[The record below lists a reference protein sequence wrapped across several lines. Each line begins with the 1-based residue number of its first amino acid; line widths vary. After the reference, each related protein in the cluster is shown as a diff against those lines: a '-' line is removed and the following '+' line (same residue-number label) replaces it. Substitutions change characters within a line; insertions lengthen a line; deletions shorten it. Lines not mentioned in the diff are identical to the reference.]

1 MMKIILGEP
10 RLTLYL
16 PTRWIASSLG
26 ARLAVHVM
34 SQPDAMNP
42 ETLQALARALRDG
55 RDLLRRQSLPL
66 LEVYQEDQLVVRV
79 EL

>member
-1 MMKIILGEP
+1 
-10 RLTLYL
+10 
-16 PTRWIASSLG
+16 
-26 ARLAVHVM
+26 
-34 SQPDAMNP
+34 MNP
-42 ETLQALARALRDG
+42 KTLQALARALRDG